1 MTEQLPFFRRPGA
14 LLLALAIGFL
24 VVMIICAATPIVWI
38 LMGSPAEEYPERAFA
53 AFGIPWAFSW
63 LLLLVGTIGGAIGS
77 AAIRRLVHQ
86 RETQVVNGPNH
97 AMRVRRLSVTPHAVA
112 KGAPTARRR

>member
-38 LMGSPAEEYPERAFA
+38 LMGSPAEEYPELAFA
-53 AFGIPWAFSW
+53 AFGIP
-63 LLLLVGTIGGAIGS
+63 LGLLLVAASGGYYWWRDRERRDSSPRTS
-77 AAIRRLVHQ
+77 A
-86 RETQVVNGPNH
+86 GD
-97 AMRVRRLSVTPHAVA
+97 S
-112 KGAPTARRR
+112 GG